1 MPQMPV
7 AGAAEH
13 TVVQSVRSSTN
24 TFKNTGRLVGVVA
37 CVSIK
42 SRTARQ
48 KKKKAYQFST
58 VAATYAA
65 VSANA
70 FTSSSVHLAKKTE
83 VTMSTRSLLSSS
95 QLIACLVC
103 PSSPSHKSNSQT
115 DKKQEHKRGH
125 VAVSTVH
132 KIKAVI
138 HTKELD
144 VVCSTPNNKLQS
156 KNNNN

>member
-1 MPQMPV
+1 M
-7 AGAAEH
+7 
-13 TVVQSVRSSTN
+13 
-24 TFKNTGRLVGVVA
+24 A

-70 FTSSSVHLAKKTE
+70 FTFSSVRLAKKTE

-95 QLIACLVC
+95 RLIACLVC

-115 DKKQEHKRGH
+115 DEKQEHKRGH
-125 VAVSTVH
+125 VAVSAVH
-132 KIKAVI
+132 QIKAVI

-156 KNNNN
+156 KKTTTEKHCKQTEQSMSD